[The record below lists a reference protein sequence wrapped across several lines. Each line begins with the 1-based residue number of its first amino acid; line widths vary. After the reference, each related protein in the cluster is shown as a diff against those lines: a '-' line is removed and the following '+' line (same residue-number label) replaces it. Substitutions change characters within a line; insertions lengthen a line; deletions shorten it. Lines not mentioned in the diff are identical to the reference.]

1 MSTTKFYLG
10 IHHINQFLFFIP
22 LKRHLFLLIISTFPP
37 TPPSRPLTTERSVSF
52 APIECCADYSNSF
65 AKVIVTRTQSDRTA
79 NATQSGGGRN
89 LIGRRTQS
97 DRAADANGD
106 DHGCEQEDDKSLRN
120 DVIHHFVRC

>member
-22 LKRHLFLLIISTFPP
+22 PKRHLFLLIISTFPP
-37 TPPSRPLTTERSVSF
+37 TPPSRLQTTERSVSF
-52 APIECCADYSNSF
+52 ARTECCADYSNSF

-89 LIGRRTQS
+89 LIGRRTRTVTTTDVNKKMIRVCGMMSFITLS
-97 DRAADANGD
+97 DV
-106 DHGCEQEDDKSLRN
+106 K
-120 DVIHHFVRC
+120 

>member
-10 IHHINQFLFFIP
+10 IHYINQFLFFIP

-52 APIECCADYSNSF
+52 ARTECCAVYSNSF

-79 NATQSGGGRN
+79 DAIRLDGGRN
-89 LIGRRTQS
+89 LIGRRTQP
-97 DRAADANGD
+97 DRTADANG
-106 DHGCEQEDDKSLRN
+106 E
-120 DVIHHFVRC
+120 V

>member
-10 IHHINQFLFFIP
+10 IHYINQFLFFIP

-37 TPPSRPLTTERSVSF
+37 TPPSRPLTIERSVSF
-52 APIECCADYSNSF
+52 ARTECCADYSNSF

-79 NATQSGGGRN
+79 NAIQSDGGRN

-97 DRAADANGD
+97 DRAADAYGD
-106 DHGCEQEDDKSLRN
+106 DH
-120 DVIHHFVRC
+120 

>member
-10 IHHINQFLFFIP
+10 IHYINQFLFFIP
-22 LKRHLFLLIISTFPP
+22 PKRHLFLLIISTFPP
-37 TPPSRPLTTERSVSF
+37 TPPSRLQTTERSVSF
-52 APIECCADYSNSF
+52 ARTECCADYSNSF

-97 DRAADANGD
+97 DRAANANGD

>member
-10 IHHINQFLFFIP
+10 IHYINQFLFFIP
-22 LKRHLFLLIISTFPP
+22 PKRHLFLLIISTFPP

-52 APIECCADYSNSF
+52 APIECCAVYSNSF

-89 LIGRRTQS
+89 LIGRRTRTVTTTDVNKKMIRVCGMMSFITLS
-97 DRAADANGD
+97 DV
-106 DHGCEQEDDKSLRN
+106 K
-120 DVIHHFVRC
+120 

>member
-10 IHHINQFLFFIP
+10 IHYINQFLFFIP
-22 LKRHLFLLIISTFPP
+22 PKRHLFLLIISTFPP

-52 APIECCADYSNSF
+52 APTECYADYSKSF

-89 LIGRRTQS
+89 LIGRRTRTVTTTDVNKNMIRVCGMMSFITLS
-97 DRAADANGD
+97 DV
-106 DHGCEQEDDKSLRN
+106 K
-120 DVIHHFVRC
+120 

>member
-1 MSTTKFYLG
+1 MARK
-10 IHHINQFLFFIP
+10 
-22 LKRHLFLLIISTFPP
+22 
-37 TPPSRPLTTERSVSF
+37 
-52 APIECCADYSNSF
+52 SF

-106 DHGCEQEDDKSLRN
+106 DH
-120 DVIHHFVRC
+120 